1 MAVDKERISKVLPG
15 QAWVELHGA
24 FTYHELRLLAQ
35 NVEKEYMKAK
45 NGNKN

>member
-1 MAVDKERISKVLPG
+1 MAEAKERISKVLPG

-35 NVEKEYMKAK
+35 NIENEYLKVK